1 MGIFFAI
8 ALSVTITV
16 VMEGRSAKAFEA
28 LNDIN
33 DDTTV
38 TVVRDGEVTLVSQRD
53 ITIGDVL
60 QISTGDKLPADAR
73 LIESND
79 LPPTNPRSPAK
90 ACRVPK
96 PPTPCSP
103 TRRPRWPTARTCCI
117 PAAS

>member
-1 MGIFFAI
+1 M
-8 ALSVTITV
+8 
-16 VMEGRSAKAFEA
+16 
-28 LNDIN
+28 
-33 DDTTV
+33 
-38 TVVRDGEVTLVSQRD
+38 VRDGEVTLVSQRD

-79 LPPTNPRSPAK
+79 LTADESALTGESVPSAK
-90 ACRVPK
+90 AADAVF
-96 PPTPCSP
+96 T